1 MASKTISTILN
12 LKDNFSKTID
22 KTTKNTKDF
31 QRQLKHTQNSVK
43 AMKDGVNQAFKG
55 IALKMGGL
63 VAGIGLANFAKESI
77 MLASDLDE
85 VKNVVDT
92 TFGKSSKT
100 IDNWSK
106 NAIKAFGIGELQA
119 KQFNGTLGAMMKTA
133 GFSGDTLAKMT
144 TDVAGLAGDIASF
157 RNMEPEEAFEK
168 LKSIVTGSSEPV
180 EALGLDFRVASLEA
194 YAMSKGIKK
203 AYKNMSNAEQI
214 QLRYNYTMEKTKD
227 MQGDFNKTN
236 KGFANQLRIAK
247 ARLKQ
252 LGASVASYTLPP
264 LNKLLNMFN
273 NFMSAIPKFGSKIKQ
288 VFKDLSQVT
297 NSTDFFK
304 VFMDYV
310 NNLLFTKLPND
321 IAMASS
327 NIIGEIVKFFTDI
340 YDNAVR
346 IGKDLS
352 TPFMGAFNSI
362 KAFANDRVQEI
373 IDIIGNIGGSTL
385 VTDGFNVLRDTLK
398 EVLDGVK
405 NVFNFIN
412 DNWGLLEP
420 IIAGVT
426 GAIVAYNIAMKAAVV
441 WTNLVKAAQI
451 AWAAVTG
458 ICNTAMMLLN
468 GTLAI
473 STFGWVII
481 SIGALIAIGVAL
493 YQNWDTIKAKASELW
508 SKMTEVFDGIKT
520 SITEKV
526 ESIKKSVFEKWQ
538 AIRDFMSNPIKG
550 TVDIVKN
557 GLSSVNVGKNALGT
571 QYWKGGLTKINEH
584 GGEIINLPNGSK
596 VIPADKSKNMLNKQG
611 VNVNVI
617 VQGNV
622 LGNNE
627 FINEVG
633 NTIAARV
640 QLVLANM

>member
-1 MASKTISTILN
+1 MASKTIGTILN
-12 LKDNFSKTID
+12 LKDNFSKTIN
-22 KTTKNTKDF
+22 KTTQNTKEF
-31 QRQLKHTQNSVK
+31 QRQLKHTQNSIK
-43 AMKDGVNQAFKG
+43 GMKDGINQAFKG
-55 IALKMGGL
+55 MALKAGVL
-63 VAGIGLANFAKESI
+63 VAGIGLANLAKESI
-77 MLASDLDE
+77 MLASDLEE

-106 NAIKAFGIGELQA
+106 NAIKSFGIGELQA

-203 AYKNMSNAEQI
+203 AYKDMSNAEQI

-247 ARLKQ
+247 TQLKQ
-252 LGASVASYTLPP
+252 LGASIASYTLPS

-288 VFKDLSQVT
+288 VFKDFSQVT
-297 NSTDFFK
+297 NSTDFFR
-304 VFMDYV
+304 VFMDYI
-310 NNLLFTKLPND
+310 NNLLFTKLPSD
-321 IAMASS
+321 IATAFS
-327 NIIGEIVKFFTDI
+327 NIIAKIVTFFTDI

-352 TPFMGAFNSI
+352 KPFMDAFNSI
-362 KAFANDRVQEI
+362 KTFGSDRVQEI
-373 IDIIGNIGGSTL
+373 IDIIGNIGASTL
-385 VTDGFNVLRDTLK
+385 VIDGFNILRDTLK

-426 GAIVAYNIAMKAAVV
+426 GAIVAYNIAMKAAVI
-441 WTNLVKAAQI
+441 WTNAVKAAQAAWTIVTNGCNI
-451 AWAAVTG
+451 AMG
-458 ICNTAMMLLN
+458 LLN
-468 GTLAI
+468 GTIAL
-473 STFGWVII
+473 STFGWLII
-481 SIGALIAIGVAL
+481 IIGAVIAIGVAL
-493 YQNWDTIKAKASELW
+493 WKNWDWLKAKAYEL
-508 SKMTEVFDGIKT
+508 KVKITEVFEGIKT
-520 SITEKV
+520 SVTEKV
-526 ESIKKSVFEKWQ
+526 EKMKTSIIEKWQ
-538 AIRDFMSNPIKG
+538 AIKDFLSNPIKG
-550 TVDIVKN
+550 TVDIVKK
-557 GLSSVNVGKNALGT
+557 GLSNVGIGENALGT
-571 QYWKGGLTKINEH
+571 NYFRGGLSVVGERGPELVSLP
-584 GGEIINLPNGSK
+584 GGAK
-596 VIPADKSKNMLNKQG
+596 VTTADKTKQSLG
-611 VNVNVI
+611 GNAINVNVTI
-617 VQGNV
+617 QGNV
-622 LGNNE
+622 IGNE
-627 FINEVG
+627 QYADYVG
-633 NTIAARV
+633 DHIASKIK
-640 QLVLANM
+640 LALNNI